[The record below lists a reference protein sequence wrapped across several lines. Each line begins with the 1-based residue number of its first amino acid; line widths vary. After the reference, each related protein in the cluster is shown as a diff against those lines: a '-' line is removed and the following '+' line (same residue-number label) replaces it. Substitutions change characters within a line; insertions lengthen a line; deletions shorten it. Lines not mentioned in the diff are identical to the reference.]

1 MTPPICASD
10 SAYLDQYL
18 VLLNLHEHMTAGT
31 AFSERG
37 KKKKNQEHDAFLSA
51 CLEKESDLL
60 YFHFVS
66 LKVKRMLKC
75 ENRNRE
81 QLFP

>member
-1 MTPPICASD
+1 MAPLICASD

-18 VLLNLHEHMTAGT
+18 VVLNLHEHMTAGT
-31 AFSERG
+31 AFPERG
-37 KKKKNQEHDAFLSA
+37 KKKKQEHYAFLSA
-51 CLEKESDLL
+51 CLDKESDLH

-66 LKVKRMLKC
+66 LKVKCMLKC

-81 QLFP
+81 QLFS